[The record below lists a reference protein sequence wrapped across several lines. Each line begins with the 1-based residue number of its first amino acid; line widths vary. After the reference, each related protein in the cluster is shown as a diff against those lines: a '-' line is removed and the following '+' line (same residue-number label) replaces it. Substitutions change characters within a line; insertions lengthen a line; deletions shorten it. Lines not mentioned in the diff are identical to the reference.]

1 MFYKEFVSKDLPR
14 KEGFFTVK
22 RQTSNR
28 ILRIVLVGMLS
39 ALCFVLSAYVSVKAG
54 SMKFT
59 FAGLPILLASLLYG
73 PVDGML
79 VGGIGEFLAQMIG
92 FGFTPTTLLWILPAV
107 VRGLMV
113 GLYRNAK
120 KGDLKPVG
128 TGIIIV
134 LSSLTVTLLNGLV
147 IWADAVIMGY
157 YSAAYVFGSTGW
169 RFLASFITAILYC
182 AVLLPLIAALKKNGF
197 GRK

>member
-1 MFYKEFVSKDLPR
+1 MKQKTN
-14 KEGFFTVK
+14 G
-22 RQTSNR
+22 R

-59 FAGLPILLASLLYG
+59 FAGLPILLASLLFG

-79 VGGIGEFLAQMIG
+79 VGGIGEFLSQLIG
-92 FGFTPTTLLWILPAV
+92 YGLTPTTVLWLIPAI

-120 KGDLKPVG
+120 KGNPSMVG
-128 TGIIIV
+128 TSVIILV
-134 LSSLTVTLLNGLV
+134 SSLTVTLLNGLV

-157 YSAAYVFGSTGW
+157 YSYAYVFGSTGW
-169 RFLASFITAILYC
+169 RFLASVITAVLYC
-182 AVLLPLIAALKKNGF
+182 AVIIPLIAALRKSGVAGLKK
-197 GRK
+197 

>member
-1 MFYKEFVSKDLPR
+1 MKQ
-14 KEGFFTVK
+14 
-22 RQTSNR
+22 QTNGK
-28 ILRIVLVGMLS
+28 IFRIVLVGMLS

-59 FAGLPILLASLLYG
+59 FAGLPILLASLLFG

-79 VGGIGEFLAQMIG
+79 VGGIGEFLSQIIG
-92 FGFTPTTLLWILPAV
+92 YSLTPTTVLWLIPAI

-113 GLYRNAK
+113 GLYAKAK
-120 KGDLKPVG
+120 KGRTSIVG
-128 TGIIIV
+128 TSVMII
-134 LSSLTVTLLNGLV
+134 LSSLVVTLLNGLV

-157 YSAAYVFGSTGW
+157 YSFAYVFGSTGW

-182 AVLLPLIAALKKNGF
+182 VVLIPLTDALRKSGVAGLKKVPAQQ
-197 GRK
+197 RDAEE